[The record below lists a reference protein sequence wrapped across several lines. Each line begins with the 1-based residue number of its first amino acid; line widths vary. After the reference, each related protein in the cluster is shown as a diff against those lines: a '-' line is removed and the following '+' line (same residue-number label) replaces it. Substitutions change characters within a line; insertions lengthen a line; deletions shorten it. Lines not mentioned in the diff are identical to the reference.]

1 MIKLILTVVALEA
14 FAISPLF
21 FSLLYDEFLE
31 WKETNGRYYLTRK
44 RDD

>member
-1 MIKLILTVVALEA
+1 MIKIILTVAALEA

-31 WKETNGRYYLTRK
+31 WKETNGRFYLTAKRK
-44 RDD
+44 